1 MTELKREYVVPLR
14 RKTKFAPKWRRS
26 KKAICVLQEFIQ
38 KHMKTDSVI
47 ICPELNEKVWENG
60 IKNPPGKV
68 SVIAL
73 KTQIGG
79 VEKTLVNLIEIGVD
93 KHLDKYRSQEVQA
106 VKEQKAEKPAKA
118 AKTEETKTEVK
129 NAEVKEVE
137 TKEEE
142 TEEVKKNG

>member
-14 RKTKFAPKWRRS
+14 RKTKYAPKWRRS
-26 KKAICVLQEFIQ
+26 KKAVCVLKEFIQ

-68 SVIAL
+68 SVVAL

-79 VEKTLVNLIEIGVD
+79 IEKTLVNLVEVGVE
-93 KHLDKYRSQEVQA
+93 KHLSKYNSQEVQA
-106 VKEQKAEKPAKA
+106 VEEPKKKNTVE
-118 AKTEETKTEVK
+118 KTEKKTEAKDVD
-129 NAEVKEVE
+129 VKEVE
-137 TKEEE
+137 TKKEDV
-142 TEEVKKNG
+142 EEVKKNG